1 MDYSTSNV
9 TTEEIG
15 RIATHEDVTRRA
27 LSVVKKKL
35 GRFFGK
41 ADSSEVHQVA
51 EDALNEVTLR
61 LLNAIDSGTTSLR
74 VDEDAADE
82 IGDQKGAMA
91 HPVARYLMI
100 GVVNYCNTRLTRWS
114 LNNEQGE
121 TGARARYII
130 DSELA
135 DDSDYWDQHLS
146 HSESLTSL
154 DEERVDSL
162 LSAKGLSGEDIIL
175 IKRKLAGWSFV
186 DLAAQHGGTADKYRR
201 RIQRALDKAGIDS
214 DLLG

>member
-1 MDYSTSNV
+1 M
-9 TTEEIG
+9 G
-15 RIATHEDVTRRA
+15 
-27 LSVVKKKL
+27 
-35 GRFFGK
+35 
-41 ADSSEVHQVA
+41 
-51 EDALNEVTLR
+51 
-61 LLNAIDSGTTSLR
+61 
-74 VDEDAADE
+74 
-82 IGDQKGAMA
+82 

-100 GVVNYCNTRLTRWS
+100 GVVNYCNTRLKRWS
-114 LNNEQGE
+114 FNNKQGE

-146 HSESLTSL
+146 QSESLTSL

-201 RIQRALDKAGIDS
+201 RIQRALDKAGIDP
-214 DLLG
+214 DLLR

>member
-9 TTEEIG
+9 STEEIG
-15 RIATHEDVTRRA
+15 RIATHEDVKSRT

-35 GRFFGK
+35 GRFLGK
-41 ADSSEVHQVA
+41 TEDSEVHQVA

-61 LLNAIDSGTTSLR
+61 LLNAIDGGTTSLR
-74 VDEDAADE
+74 VEEEAADE
-82 IGDQKGAMA
+82 IGDQTGALA
-91 HPVARYLMI
+91 HPVARYLLI
-100 GVVNYCNTRLTRWS
+100 GVANYCNTRLKRWS
-114 LNNEQGE
+114 LNNDQGE

-130 DSELA
+130 DAELA

-146 HSESLTSL
+146 HTESLASL

-162 LSAKGLSGEDIIL
+162 LSANGLSGEDIVL
-175 IKRKLAGWSFV
+175 IKRKLEGWSFV

>member
-15 RIATHEDVTRRA
+15 RIATHEDVKRRT
-27 LSVVKKKL
+27 LSIVKKKL

-41 ADSSEVHQVA
+41 AESSEVHQVA

-130 DSELA
+130 DAELA

-146 HSESLTSL
+146 HSASLTSL
-154 DEERVDSL
+154 DEGRVDSL

-201 RIQRALDKAGIDS
+201 RIQRALDKTGIDP
-214 DLLG
+214 DLLR

>member
-15 RIATHEDVTRRA
+15 RIATHEDVKSRA

-35 GRFFGK
+35 GRFLGK
-41 ADSSEVHQVA
+41 AEGSEVHQVA

-61 LLNAIDSGTTSLR
+61 LLNAINGGTTSLR
-74 VDEDAADE
+74 IEEEAADE
-82 IGDQKGAMA
+82 IGDRTGVMG

-100 GVVNYCNTRLTRWS
+100 GIVNYCNTRLKRWS
-114 LNNEQGE
+114 LKNEKGG
-121 TGARARYII
+121 TGARARYVI

-154 DEERVDSL
+154 DGERVDSL

-175 IKRKLAGWSFV
+175 IKRKLAGWTFV

-201 RIQRALDKAGIDS
+201 RIERALAKAGIDA
-214 DLLG
+214 DLLQ

>member
-1 MDYSTSNV
+1 MDYSTKNLS
-9 TTEEIG
+9 TEEIG
-15 RIATHEDVTRRA
+15 RIATHEDVKSRA

-35 GRFFGK
+35 GRFLGK
-41 ADSSEVHQVA
+41 TEGSEVHQVA

-61 LLNAIDSGTTSLR
+61 LLNAIDGGTTSLT
-74 VDEDAADE
+74 VKDAADE
-82 IGDQKGAMA
+82 IGDQKGVMA

-100 GVVNYCNTRLTRWS
+100 GVVNYCNTRLKRWS
-114 LNNEQGE
+114 LKNEQGG
-121 TGARARYII
+121 TGARARYVI

-146 HSESLTSL
+146 HTESLASL

-162 LSAKGLSGEDIIL
+162 LSAKGLSGEDIVL
-175 IKRKLAGWSFV
+175 IKRKLEGWSFV

-201 RIQRALDKAGIDS
+201 RIRRALDKAGIDPS
-214 DLLG
+214 LLG